1 MALDDLVKQV
11 AASLEREGSP
21 HAVFG
26 DAVKLEHHT
35 IVPVAVVSSGAGG
48 GGAAPGSSSARS
60 ASSHSKGSG
69 SVSPMA
75 GGAGFALMVRPVGFI
90 HEEDGEVVFTPI
102 HVDRST
108 SALMNEAAEAVRRL
122 VSLATGFVSRVFKRA
137 EIAPPSPSVEGIA
150 SPS

>member
-11 AASLEREGSP
+11 AASLEHEGSP

-60 ASSHSKGSG
+60 ASNHPKGAPPQMS
-69 SVSPMA
+69 A
-75 GGAGFALMVRPVGFI
+75 GGAGFALLVRPVGFI

-102 HVDRST
+102 HVDRGA
-108 SALMNEAAEAVRRL
+108 SALVNEAAEAVRRAVDL
-122 VSLATGFVSRVFKRA
+122 VAGFVSRVFKRA
-137 EIAPPSPSVEGIA
+137 EIAAPSPSIEGIG